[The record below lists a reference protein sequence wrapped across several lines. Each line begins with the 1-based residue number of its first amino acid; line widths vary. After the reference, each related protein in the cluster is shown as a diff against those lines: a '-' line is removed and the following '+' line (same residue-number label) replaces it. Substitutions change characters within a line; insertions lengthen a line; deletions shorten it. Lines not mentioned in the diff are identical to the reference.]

1 MQSKY
6 CMKIQIP
13 IYFDTCSNYGSNQGY
28 TMQPT
33 GITEH
38 WRRKENKFHE
48 EMNKE
53 KQTHFMSKG
62 KQTKPRIILLCF
74 YMPLFLEN
82 IKKWV

>member
-1 MQSKY
+1 MVICKWFWTINKKKSLQSKY

-62 KQTKPRIILLCF
+62 KQT
-74 YMPLFLEN
+74 N
-82 IKKWV
+82 IKEKM